1 MSTQTIGTHDAFP
14 ATEDMA
20 GGLTKRE
27 YFAAMALQSAIT
39 LPWAQGNPN
48 QAAST
53 AVSFADCLIRALAK
67 PPGSTDS
74 GGEKHG

>member
-1 MSTQTIGTHDAFP
+1 MSDGEKDAFP
-14 ATEDMA
+14 TTAETFA
-20 GGLTKRE
+20 GSGLSKRE

-48 QAAST
+48 QAAVT

-67 PPGSTDS
+67 PTSS
-74 GGEKHG
+74 GDEKHG